1 MKKKIIKNQNIA
13 MNRKI
18 LLLIIFILGTL
29 AGTAQDLTV
38 TGTVTSS
45 EDGIGMP
52 GVSVYVKNTYRGIT
66 TDVNGTYV
74 ITGLNRTDTLVYQ
87 FLGFFQV
94 EEQVGERSQI
104 NVVLV
109 PEAQHLEEVVVTALG
124 IKREKREIG
133 YTTQSF
139 EGSELEK
146 SNAQN
151 VVTALSGRSAGVQI
165 SEPDG
170 IEGGTTRIVIR
181 GNNNLTTDN
190 QPLIVVDGVP
200 LENEPGLTNIGRGQD
215 WGSAI
220 NNINQA
226 DIEDVSILKGPTA
239 SALYGSKGAN
249 GVVLITTKRGKKQ
262 KGVGINYCFNYKILN
277 PYRYRD
283 VQNSYGA
290 GGPLTLSG
298 PAFME
303 DSSGTYIYPTSTHTN
318 NGPFGKPTS
327 ELFGY
332 YGTAASW
339 GPKMEGQMVKWW
351 DGKMRPWSPQPD
363 NIKLYFDNGS
373 TATHNLSFS
382 GGSDLGTI
390 RVSMTRTDHSPI
402 IPNSNYDQT
411 TINLGSNINISS
423 TLKADVAVSYIN
435 FNRLNSPNIGESY
448 SSFSK
453 GSLYSW
459 PRSWKGIEEQYYANP
474 DGTRNEWG
482 GNYPFWYISPY
493 TWWEFYNN
501 NTSLARDKLIG
512 SFSLSWNIT
521 PWLTAMGRLGIDFTS
536 DHRDTRFNPTD
547 LTGTLDGYYES
558 ELSRQK
564 VINNDFL
571 ITAHKN
577 NFLDS
582 KLDVKWSLGGTHYQ
596 RRYYRTKAKSG
607 KWIDPWLFN
616 SSNFEN
622 PEQITYQAD
631 NRREAWN
638 DKDINSLFSFL
649 NLGWDNYLFMELTGR
664 NDWSST
670 LPANNNSYFYPSL
683 SMSFIPTE
691 AFSFKSSLL
700 NFWKLKGSLAI
711 AATDTYPYQLDFVY
725 YSGTFGNSQ
734 TSQLDPTIP
743 PLELAPQRAKSYE
756 FGTTLGMLN
765 EHLSL
770 DFTYYHINSDNQIL
784 TLPVPTSSGATGIV
798 INNGE
803 LENKG
808 FEIILNYV
816 ILNKPDLVFETGINF
831 SRNRNYVISLGESS
845 EPLELANIWGLNGP
859 AIAVREGDEYGT
871 IVGYDYVY
879 HENGQPILSDDGT
892 TYKITENR
900 VPIGNASPDFIGG
913 WSMRL
918 IWKGFTLST
927 LVDTK
932 WGGDIYSGSQV
943 IGLQTGQAP
952 ETLLEREGGG
962 LPYTDPDGITR
973 NVGVIL
979 PGVYED
985 GTPNEKVVH
994 YYFKY
999 MPNAGGWGK
1008 FISTPGI
1015 IENSWVKMREISL
1028 TFTVPATV
1036 IEKTRIFQT
1045 LTLSAVGRNL
1055 FYFYSS
1061 LPNKINPE
1069 GVMGSGNAQGLEWAS
1084 YPGTRSIS
1092 FGITASF

>member
-1 MKKKIIKNQNIA
+1 MKHN
-13 MNRKI
+13 
-18 LLLIIFILGTL
+18 LLLFIFILCAF
-29 AGTAQDLTV
+29 AGVSAQGFMV
-38 TGTVTSS
+38 TGTVTSA
-45 EDGIGMP
+45 EDGLGIP
-52 GVSVYVKNTYRGIT
+52 GVSVYVKSSFRGTT
-66 TDVNGTYV
+66 TDINGAYKLEGV
-74 ITGLNRTDTLVYQ
+74 DAGDTLVYQ
-87 FLGFFQV
+87 FLGYIQV
-94 EEQVGERSQI
+94 FELVGARTNI
-104 NVVLV
+104 NVLLE
-109 PEAQHLEEVVVTALG
+109 PEAQKLEGVVVTALG

-139 EGSELEK
+139 TGGELEK

-151 VVTALSGRSAGVQI
+151 VVTALSGKSAGVQV

-181 GNNNLTTDN
+181 GNNNLTTGN

-200 LENEPGLTNIGRGQD
+200 IENDPGLTNIGRGQD

-226 DIEDVSILKGPTA
+226 DIDEISILKGPTA

-249 GVVLITTKRGKKQ
+249 GVVLISTKRGKKQ
-262 KGVGINYCFNYKILN
+262 AGIGVSYSYNYKIID

-283 VQNSYGA
+283 VQNKYGA
-290 GGPLTLSG
+290 GGPISLSE
-298 PAFME
+298 PVFME

-339 GPKMEGQMVKWW
+339 GPEMNGQMVKWW
-351 DGKMRPWSPQPD
+351 DGEMRSWSPQPD
-363 NIKLYFDNGS
+363 NIKLYFGEGN
-373 TATHNLSFS
+373 TATHNISFS
-382 GGSDLGTI
+382 GGSEVGTI
-390 RVSMTRTDHSPI
+390 RVSMTRTDHTPI

-411 TINLGSNINISS
+411 TINLGSNVNISEKV
-423 TLKADVAVSYIN
+423 KADIAVSYIN
-435 FNRLNSPNIGESY
+435 YNRLNSPNIGESY

-453 GSLYSW
+453 ASLYSW
-459 PRSWKGIEEQYYANP
+459 PRSWKGLETLNYTNP

-493 TWWEFYNN
+493 NWWEFYNN
-501 NTSLARDKLIG
+501 NTTLARDKLIG
-512 SFSLSWNIT
+512 SFGLSWEIT
-521 PWLTAMGRLGIDFTS
+521 PWLTATGRMGL
-536 DHRDTRFNPTD
+536 D
-547 LTGTLDGYYES
+547 LTTDQKETRNNPADLIGILDGYYEN
-558 ELSRQK
+558 ELSRMK
-564 VINNDFL
+564 VVNNDFL
-571 ITAHKN
+571 ITAHKDN
-577 NFLDS
+577 LLNS
-582 KLDVKWSLGGTHYQ
+582 KLNAKWSVGGTQYQ
-596 RRYYRTKAKSG
+596 RRYYRTKAQSG

-622 PEQITYQAD
+622 PEQITYD
-631 NRREAWN
+631 INNRREAWN
-638 DKDINSLFSFL
+638 DKDINSLYSFL
-649 NLGWDNYLFMELTGR
+649 NLGWDNYLYIEMTGR

-670 LPANNNSYFYPSL
+670 LPADNNSYFYPSL

-691 AFSFKSSLL
+691 ALKFKNSVL
-700 NFWKLKGSLAI
+700 NFWKIKGSLAT
-711 AATDTYPYQLDFVY
+711 AATDTDPYTLDFVY
-725 YSGTFGNSQ
+725 YSGLFGNTQ
-734 TSQLDPTIP
+734 TSSLDPTIP
-743 PLELAPQRAKSYE
+743 PLELAPQRAKSHE
-756 FGTTLGMLN
+756 IGTTIGMFN
-765 EHLSL
+765 ERLSL
-770 DFTYYHINSDNQIL
+770 DFTYYHILSDNQIL
-784 TLPVPTSSGATGIV
+784 NLPVPASSGATGIV

-808 FEIILNYV
+808 YEIILNYV
-816 ILNKPDLVFETGINF
+816 IVNTPKLVFETSLNY
-831 SRNRNYVISLGESS
+831 SRNRNYVISLGNSS
-845 EPLELANIWGLNGP
+845 EPLELGNIWDLNGP

-900 VPIGNASPDFIGG
+900 VPIGNASPKFIGG

-918 IWKGFTLST
+918 LWKGFTLST
-927 LVDTK
+927 LIDTK
-932 WGGDIYSGSQV
+932 WGGDIYCGSQV

-952 ETLLEREGGG
+952 ETLLERDGGG
-962 LPYTDPDGITR
+962 LPYTDEDGETR

-985 GTPNEKVVH
+985 GTTNDKVVH

-1008 FISTPGI
+1008 FLSTPGI
-1015 IENSWVKMREISL
+1015 IENSWIKMREISL
-1028 TFTVPATV
+1028 SYNIPASF
-1036 IEKTRIFQT
+1036 IEKTKIFQS
-1045 LTLSAVGRNL
+1045 LAINLVGRNL
-1055 FYFYSS
+1055 FYIYTT
-1061 LPNKINPE
+1061 LPNHINPE
-1069 GVMGSGNAQGLEWAS
+1069 GLLGSGNAQGLEWAS
-1084 YPGTRSIS
+1084 YPGTRSFS

>member
-1 MKKKIIKNQNIA
+1 MNKK
-13 MNRKI
+13 
-18 LLLIIFILGTL
+18 LLLFIIFVVGTL
-29 AGTAQDLTV
+29 ALQAQDLSV
-38 TGTVTSS
+38 SGTVTSS
-45 EDGIGMP
+45 EDQLGIP
-52 GVSVYVKNTYRGIT
+52 GVSIYIKNTIRGTT
-66 TDVNGTYV
+66 TDIDGTYTM
-74 ITGLNRTDTLVYQ
+74 TGLKSSDTLVYQ
-87 FLGFFQV
+87 FMGYFQI
-94 EEQVGERSQI
+94 EEVTGNRSLI
-104 NVVLV
+104 DVVMV
-109 PEAQHLEEVVVTALG
+109 PQAQSLKGVVVTALG

-133 YTTQSF
+133 YTTQTF
-139 EGSELEK
+139 EGDEIQK

-151 VVTALSGRSAGVQI
+151 VVTALSGKSAGVQV

-181 GNNNLTTDN
+181 GNNNLTTEN

-200 LENEPGLTNIGRGQD
+200 IENQPGLTDIGRGQD

-226 DIEDVSILKGPTA
+226 DIENVNILKGPTA
-239 SALYGSKGAN
+239 SALYGSRGAN

-262 KGVGINYCFNYKILN
+262 KGIGINYSFNYKIIS

-283 VQNSYGA
+283 VQNTYGA
-290 GGPLTLSG
+290 GGPLTFSE
-298 PAFME
+298 PTFME
-303 DSSGTYIYPTSTHTN
+303 DSSGTYIYPTSTHTS
-318 NGPFGKPTS
+318 NGPWGKPTS

-351 DGKMRPWSPQPD
+351 DGEMRPWSPQPD
-363 NIKLYFDNGS
+363 NLKLYFDNGS

-382 GGSDLGTI
+382 GGSEVGTI
-390 RVSMTRTDHSPI
+390 RVSMTRTDHTPI

-411 TINLGSNINISS
+411 TINLGSVINISS
-423 TLKADVAVSYIN
+423 KVKADVAVSYIN
-435 FNRLNSPNIGESY
+435 YNRLNTPNIGESY

-453 GSLYSW
+453 GNLYSW
-459 PRSWKGIEEQYYANP
+459 PRSWKGLEADYYANP

-512 SFSLSWNIT
+512 SFSLNWDIT
-521 PWLTAMGRLGIDFTS
+521 PWLTAMGRLGLDFTS
-536 DHRDTRFNPTD
+536 DHYETKNNPAD
-547 LTGTLDGYYES
+547 LIGILDGFYES

-577 NFLDS
+577 RFLDT
-582 KLDVKWSLGGTHYQ
+582 KLNVKWSVGGTHYQ
-596 RRYYRTKAKSG
+596 RRFYRTRAKSG
-607 KWIDPWLFN
+607 KWVDPWLFN

-622 PEQITYQAD
+622 SEQITYPVN
-631 NRREAWN
+631 NRREKWN
-638 DKDINSLFSFL
+638 DKDINSLYSFL
-649 NLGWDNYLFMELTGR
+649 NLGWDDYLYLELTGR

-670 LPANNNSYFYPSL
+670 LPEDNNSYFYPSA
-683 SMSFIPTE
+683 SVSFIPTE
-691 AFSFKSSLL
+691 AFNFKSKVL
-700 NFWKLKGSLAI
+700 NFWKLKGSLAQ

-725 YSGTFGNSQ
+725 YSGTFGSAQ

-743 PLELAPQRAKSYE
+743 PLELAPQRAKSWE
-756 FGTTLGMLN
+756 IGTTLGMFS
-765 EHLSL
+765 ERLSL
-770 DFTYYHINSDNQIL
+770 DFTYYHILSDNQIL
-784 TLPVPTSSGATGIV
+784 NLPVPTSSGATGII

-808 FEIILNYV
+808 LELILNYV
-816 ILNKPDLVFETGINF
+816 IINRPDFIFETGLNC

-900 VPIGNASPDFIGG
+900 VPIGNASPKFLGG
-913 WSMRL
+913 WSMRF
-918 IWKGFTLST
+918 IWKGFALST

-932 WGGDIYSGSQV
+932 WGGEIYCGSQV

-962 LPYTDPDGITR
+962 LPFTDEEGETR

-985 GTPNEKVVH
+985 GTPNDKVVH

-1008 FISTPGI
+1008 IISTPGI
-1015 IENSWVKMREISL
+1015 MENSWVKMREISL
-1028 TFTVPATV
+1028 TYTFPATL
-1036 IEKTRIFQT
+1036 IEKTRVFQNIS
-1045 LTLSAVGRNL
+1045 LSIVGRNL

-1061 LPNKINPE
+1061 LPNNINPE
-1069 GVMGSGNAQGLEWAS
+1069 GLIGSGNAQGLEWAS
-1084 YPGTRSIS
+1084 YPGTRSVS